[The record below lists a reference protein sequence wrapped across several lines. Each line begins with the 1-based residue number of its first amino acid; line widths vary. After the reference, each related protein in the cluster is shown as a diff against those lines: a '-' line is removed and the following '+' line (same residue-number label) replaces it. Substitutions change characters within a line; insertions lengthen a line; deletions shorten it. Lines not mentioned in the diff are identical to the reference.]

1 MDSSNAKNG
10 RYNRPKVDGP
20 QLGQVDVESVSLKR
34 QTVDGSIERQWTRQ
48 EDINWTVQKYMLTV
62 RTTESNS
69 IQRLRSKV
77 DDQKIQN
84 HHW

>member
-1 MDSSNAKNG
+1 MGSD
-10 RYNRPKVDGP
+10 RPDEFLEYPKYLLKVTFG
-20 QLGQVDVESVSLKR
+20 STLKR
-34 QTVDGSIERQWTRQ
+34 QTVDGSIDRKWTRQ